1 MSQQETITAIST
13 ASGPAALSMVRISGP
28 RSLEIAD
35 AIFKGK
41 LLPSQMPSHTLHLG
55 KISGD
60 QYLSAD
66 QVMLAVMKAPHSFTG
81 QDMVEITCHGG
92 AAAPQAVLQA
102 CLEAGARQAQPGEF
116 TLRAYLNGRL
126 DLAQAEAVCDI
137 INARTQ
143 TAAQAALERLEGG
156 LSRKVSD
163 IREKLVSLLVL
174 LEAWVD
180 FPEEDIP
187 AAEFKQIK
195 DDIDQALKKTQRL
208 LDDSRASLILK
219 DGARVVIAGR
229 PNAGKS
235 SLFNMLLK
243 EERAIVTPSPGTTRD
258 VLEGWIEIGG
268 IPLRLFDT
276 AGLRETS
283 DAIELIGVE
292 RAKGKM
298 EQADLVLL
306 VLDAGC
312 ALTSEDKRLLEL
324 TSGFNRIV
332 LANKCDLPVKLE
344 IENNWLRISSITED
358 GLKELEKTIVNTLTG
373 GHNWEAGAAGA
384 SNNRQ
389 MEALKQAAQF
399 LNNASDGLEKKAS
412 WEFLAQDIK
421 EAVNSLGQITGQTIG
436 DEVLNRIFEQ
446 FCIGK

>member
-1 MSQQETITAIST
+1 MISSDTIAAIST

-28 RSLEIAD
+28 TSLEIAD

-41 LLPSQMPSHTLHLG
+41 LAPSRMSSHTLHLG
-55 KISGD
+55 EITGPQS
-60 QYLSAD
+60 LSAD
-66 QVMLAVMKAPHSFTG
+66 QAMLAVMKGPHSFTG
-81 QDMVEITCHGG
+81 EDMAEITCHGG
-92 AAAPQAVLQA
+92 VAAPQAVLQA
-102 CLEAGARQAQPGEF
+102 CLDAGARPAKPGEF

-156 LSRKVSD
+156 LSRKIGD
-163 IREKLVSLLVL
+163 IRERLISLLAL

-187 AAEFKQIK
+187 PSEHKQIK
-195 DDIDQALKKTQRL
+195 EDLDQSLEMTRRL
-208 LDDSRASLILK
+208 LENSRASLILK

-276 AGLRETS
+276 AGLRETIDS
-283 DAIELIGVE
+283 IELIGVE
-292 RAKGKM
+292 RARSKM

-306 VLDAGC
+306 VLDAGS
-312 ALTSEDKRLLEL
+312 ALTGEDKKLLEL
-324 TSGFNRIV
+324 TSGFQRIV

-344 IENNWLRISSITED
+344 PEKGWLKISSITEN
-358 GLKELEKTIVNTLTG
+358 GLRQLEGAIVNALTG
-373 GHNWEAGAAGA
+373 GHQWEAGAAGA

-389 MEALKQAAQF
+389 MEALNQAARSLEQ
-399 LNNASDGLEKKAS
+399 AQKGLEQKTS

>member
-1 MSQQETITAIST
+1 MISSDTIAAIST
-13 ASGPAALSMVRISGP
+13 ASGPAALSMIRISGP

-41 LLPSQMPSHTLHLG
+41 LTPSQMPSHTLHLG
-55 KISGD
+55 KIAGD
-60 QYLSAD
+60 RSSSAD
-66 QVMLAVMKAPHSFTG
+66 QAMLAVMKAPHSFTG
-81 QDMVEITCHGG
+81 EDMTEITCHGG

-102 CLEAGARQAQPGEF
+102 CLNAGARPAKPGEF

-163 IREKLVSLLVL
+163 IREKLISLLAL

-187 AAEFKQIK
+187 AAEYQQIK
-195 DDIDQALKKTQRL
+195 EDLGRALEKTKKL

-235 SLFNMLLK
+235 SLFNLLLK
-243 EERAIVTPSPGTTRD
+243 EERAIVTASPGTTRD

-292 RAKGKM
+292 RARGKM

-306 VLDAGC
+306 VLDAGS
-312 ALTSEDKRLLEL
+312 ALTAEDKRLLEL
-324 TSGFNRIV
+324 TLRFNRIV
-332 LANKCDLPVKLE
+332 LANKSDLSIKLE
-344 IENNWLRISSITED
+344 IENNWLKISSLTEA
-358 GLKELEKTIVNTLTG
+358 GLKELENTIVTALTG
-373 GHNWEAGAAGA
+373 GHAWEAGAAGA
-384 SNNRQ
+384 AN
-389 MEALKQAAQF
+389 
-399 LNNASDGLEKKAS
+399 
-412 WEFLAQDIK
+412 
-421 EAVNSLGQITGQTIG
+421 
-436 DEVLNRIFEQ
+436 
-446 FCIGK
+446 

>member
-1 MSQQETITAIST
+1 MTSSDTIAAIST
-13 ASGPAALSMVRISGP
+13 ASGPAALSIVRLSGP

-35 AIFKGK
+35 AVYRGRTA
-41 LLPSQMPSHTLHLG
+41 PSQMASHTLHLG
-55 KISGD
+55 NIAGD
-60 QYLSAD
+60 QGPSAD
-66 QVMLAVMKAPHSFTG
+66 QVMLAVMRAPRSFTG
-81 QDMVEITCHGG
+81 EDMAEMTCHGG

-102 CLEAGARQAQPGEF
+102 CLNAGARPARPGEF
-116 TLRAYLNGRL
+116 TLRAYLNGRM
-126 DLAQAEAVCDI
+126 DLAQAEAVCDL
-137 INARTQ
+137 INARTR

-156 LSRKVSD
+156 LSRKIGE
-163 IREKLVSLLVL
+163 IREQLVSLLAL

-187 AAEFKQIK
+187 PSEFEQIK
-195 DDIDQALKKTQRL
+195 ETLDQAQGRTKL
-208 LDDSRASLILK
+208 LLEDSRASLILK

-229 PNAGKS
+229 PNTGKS
-235 SLFNMLLK
+235 SLFNLLLK

-312 ALTSEDKRLLEL
+312 GLTTEDQRLLEL

-332 LANKCDLPVKLE
+332 LANKCDLPLKLAAE
-344 IENNWLRISSITED
+344 PDWLMISSLTED
-358 GLKELEKTIVNTLTG
+358 GLKELEGAIVKTLTG

-384 SNNRQ
+384 ANHRQ
-389 MEALKQAAQF
+389 IEALNQASGF
-399 LNNASDGLEKKAS
+399 LDRARKGLEERAS

-421 EAVNSLGQITGQTIG
+421 EAVNCLGQITGQSIG

>member
-1 MSQQETITAIST
+1 MIPSDTIAAIST
-13 ASGPAALSMVRISGP
+13 ASGPAALSMIRISGP

-35 AIFKGK
+35 TIFIGR

-55 KISGD
+55 KISGGKN
-60 QYLSAD
+60 QSAD
-66 QVMLAVMKAPHSFTG
+66 QTMLAVMKAPHSFTG
-81 QDMVEITCHGG
+81 QDMAEITCHGG
-92 AAAPQAVLQA
+92 EAAPQAVLQA

-156 LSRKVSD
+156 LSRKVSEV
-163 IREKLVSLLVL
+163 REKLIALLTL

-187 AAEFKQIK
+187 AAEFKQLK
-195 DDIDQALKKTQRL
+195 DALDQASEKTKRL

-292 RAKGKM
+292 RARGKM

-306 VLDAGC
+306 VLDAGS

-324 TSGFNRIV
+324 TSAFNRIV

-344 IENNWLRISSITED
+344 VESDWLRISSITED

-389 MEALKQAAQF
+389 MEALKQAARF

-412 WEFLAQDIK
+412 WEFLALDIK

>member
-1 MSQQETITAIST
+1 MISSDTIAAIST
-13 ASGPAALSMVRISGP
+13 ANGPAALSMIRISGP

-35 AIFKGK
+35 AVFKGR

-55 KISGD
+55 KIVGGQS
-60 QYLSAD
+60 QSAD
-66 QVMLAVMKAPHSFTG
+66 QAMLAVLKAPHSFTG
-81 QDMVEITCHGG
+81 EDMAEITCHGG
-92 AAAPQAVLQA
+92 AAAPQAVLQV

-143 TAAQAALERLEGG
+143 TAAKAALERLEGG

-163 IREKLVSLLVL
+163 VREKLVSLLAL

-187 AAEFKQIK
+187 PAEYQQIK
-195 DDIDQALKKTQRL
+195 DSLNQAIEKTQRL

-324 TSGFNRIV
+324 TSEFNRIV
-332 LANKCDLPVKLE
+332 LANKCDLPVMLE
-344 IENNWLRISSITED
+344 ADKDWLKISSVTED
-358 GLKELEKTIVNTLTG
+358 GLKELEKSIVNTLTG

-389 MEALKQAAQF
+389 MEALNQAAQF
-399 LNNASDGLEKKAS
+399 LNNAGNGLEKKVS

>member
-1 MSQQETITAIST
+1 MISSDTIAAIST
-13 ASGPAALSMVRISGP
+13 ASGPAALSMIRVSGP
-28 RSLEIAD
+28 RSLEVA
-35 AIFKGK
+35 AAVFKGK
-41 LLPSQMPSHTLHLG
+41 LAPSQMPSHTLHLG
-55 KISGD
+55 RIAGSKS
-60 QYLSAD
+60 LSAD
-66 QVMLAVMKAPHSFTG
+66 QAMLAVMKAPHSFTG
-81 QDMVEITCHGG
+81 EDLAEITCHGG

-102 CLEAGARQAQPGEF
+102 CLDAGARPARPGEF

-156 LSRKVSD
+156 LSRKVGG
-163 IREKLVSLLVL
+163 IREQLLSLLAL

-187 AAEFKQIK
+187 PAEYLHIK
-195 DDIDQALKKTQRL
+195 EDLDQAIEKTKRL

-243 EERAIVTPSPGTTRD
+243 EERAIVAPSSGTTRD

-276 AGLRETS
+276 AGLRETG

-292 RAKGKM
+292 RARGKM
-298 EQADLVLL
+298 EQADLLLL
-306 VLDAGC
+306 VLDATSV
-312 ALTSEDKRLLEL
+312 LTGHDQKLLEL

-332 LANKCDLPVKLE
+332 LANKSDLPVELE
-344 IENNWLRISSITED
+344 VEKNWLKISSLTGN
-358 GLKELEKTIVNTLTG
+358 GLKELENAIVNALTG

-389 MEALKQAAQF
+389 MEALNQAAKF
-399 LNNASDGLEKKAS
+399 LSQARQGLEQKVS

>member
-1 MSQQETITAIST
+1 MSQPDTIAAIST
-13 ASGPAALSMVRISGP
+13 ASGPAALSIVRISGP
-28 RSLEIAD
+28 GSLEIAD
-35 AIFKGK
+35 AVFKGK
-41 LLPSQMPSHTLHLG
+41 VLPSQMPSHTLRLG
-55 KISGD
+55 KIAGGKSLSVD
-60 QYLSAD
+60 QA
-66 QVMLAVMKAPHSFTG
+66 MLAMMRAPHSYTG
-81 QDMVEITCHGG
+81 EDMAEITCHGG
-92 AAAPQAVLQA
+92 GAAPQAVLQA
-102 CLEAGARQAQPGEF
+102 CLDAGARPARPGEF

-126 DLAQAEAVCDI
+126 DLTQAEAVCDI

-143 TAAQAALERLEGG
+143 AAAQAALERLEGG

-163 IREKLVSLLVL
+163 IREKLISLLAL

-187 AAEFKQIK
+187 AAEYQQIK
-195 DDIDQALKKTQRL
+195 DPLDQARERTRKL
-208 LDDSRASLILK
+208 LEDSRTSLILK

-292 RAKGKM
+292 RAKGRM

-306 VLDAGC
+306 VLDAGS
-312 ALTSEDKRLLEL
+312 ALTGEDRKLLEL

-344 IENNWLRISSITED
+344 IENNWLKISSITEV
-358 GLKELEKTIVNTLTG
+358 GLKELEKSIVSTLTG

-389 MEALKQAAQF
+389 MEALKQAALF
-399 LNNASDGLEKKAS
+399 LNKAGDGLEKKVS

>member
-1 MSQQETITAIST
+1 MISSDTIAAIST

-35 AIFKGK
+35 AVFQGK
-41 LLPSQMPSHTLHLG
+41 LAPSQMPPHTLHLG

-60 QYLSAD
+60 RSLSAD
-66 QVMLAVMKAPHSFTG
+66 QAMLAVMQAPHSFTG
-81 QDMVEITCHGG
+81 EDMAEITCHGG

-102 CLEAGARQAQPGEF
+102 CLDAGARPAKPGEF

-143 TAAQAALERLEGG
+143 TAAQAALERLKGG
-156 LSRKVSD
+156 LSRKIGD
-163 IREKLVSLLVL
+163 IRERLISLLAL

-187 AAEFKQIK
+187 PSEHKQIK
-195 DDIDQALKKTQRL
+195 EDLDRSLKMTRRL
-208 LDDSRASLILK
+208 LEDSRASLILK

-283 DAIELIGVE
+283 DSIELIGVE
-292 RAKGKM
+292 RARVKM

-306 VLDAGC
+306 VLDAGS
-312 ALTSEDKRLLEL
+312 ALIGEDKKLLKL

-344 IENNWLRISSITED
+344 AEKDWLKISSLTED
-358 GLKELEKTIVNTLTG
+358 GLHQLESAIVKALTG
-373 GHNWEAGAAGA
+373 GHQWEAGAAGA

-389 MEALKQAAQF
+389 MEALRQAARSLEQAQ
-399 LNNASDGLEKKAS
+399 NGLEQKAS

>member
-1 MSQQETITAIST
+1 MIPSDTIAAIST
-13 ASGPAALSMVRISGP
+13 ASGPAALSMIRISGP

-35 AIFKGK
+35 AIFKGR
-41 LLPSQMPSHTLHLG
+41 LAPSQMPSHTLHLG
-55 KISGD
+55 NISGD
-60 QYLSAD
+60 KSLSAD
-66 QVMLAVMKAPHSFTG
+66 QAMLAVMKAPHSFTG
-81 QDMVEITCHGG
+81 EDMAEITCHGG
-92 AAAPQAVLQA
+92 AAAPQAVLHA
-102 CLEAGARQAQPGEF
+102 CLNAGARPAKPGEF

-156 LSRKVSD
+156 LSRKVD
-163 IREKLVSLLVL
+163 QIREKLISLLAL

-187 AAEFKQIK
+187 PAEYLHIK
-195 DDIDQALKKTQRL
+195 EDLDQVIEKTKRL

-235 SLFNMLLK
+235 SLFNLLLK

-292 RAKGKM
+292 RARGKM

-312 ALTSEDKRLLEL
+312 ALTDEDKRLLEL

-332 LANKCDLPVKLE
+332 LANKCDLPVKLKAE
-344 IENNWLRISSITED
+344 KDWLKISSITED

-389 MEALKQAAQF
+389 MEALKQASLF
-399 LNNASDGLEKKAS
+399 LHNASDGLAKKAS

-436 DEVLNRIFEQ
+436 DEVLNRIFAQ

>member
-1 MSQQETITAIST
+1 MISSDTIAAIST
-13 ASGPAALSMVRISGP
+13 ASGPAALSMIRVSGP

-35 AIFKGK
+35 AIFKGR
-41 LLPSQMPSHTLHLG
+41 LLPSQMPSRTLHLG

-60 QYLSAD
+60 HTPSAD
-66 QVMLAVMKAPHSFTG
+66 QAVLAVMKAPHSFTG
-81 QDMVEITCHGG
+81 EDMAEITCHGG

-102 CLEAGARQAQPGEF
+102 CLNAGARQAQPGEF

-163 IREKLVSLLVL
+163 VREKLISLLVL

-312 ALTSEDKRLLEL
+312 ALTDEDKRLLEL
-324 TSGFNRIV
+324 TSAFNRIV

-344 IENNWLRISSITED
+344 LENNWLKISSITED

-389 MEALKQAAQF
+389 MEALKQASRF
-399 LNNASDGLEKKAS
+399 LNNAS
-412 WEFLAQDIK
+412 
-421 EAVNSLGQITGQTIG
+421 
-436 DEVLNRIFEQ
+436 
-446 FCIGK
+446 

>member
-1 MSQQETITAIST
+1 MSQQDTIAAIST
-13 ASGPAALSMVRISGP
+13 ASGPAALSMIRVSGP

-35 AIFKGK
+35 AIFKGR
-41 LLPSQMPSHTLHLG
+41 LLPSQMPSRTLHLG

-60 QYLSAD
+60 QNLSAD
-66 QVMLAVMKAPHSFTG
+66 QAMLAVMKAPHSFTG
-81 QDMVEITCHGG
+81 EDMAEITCHGG

-163 IREKLVSLLVL
+163 IREKLISLLAL

-187 AAEFKQIK
+187 AAEFEQIK
-195 DDIDQALKKTQRL
+195 DEIDQASEKTKRL

-324 TSGFNRIV
+324 TSEFNRIV

-344 IENNWLRISSITED
+344 TEKDWLKISSITED

-399 LNNASDGLEKKAS
+399 LNNAGDGLEKKAS